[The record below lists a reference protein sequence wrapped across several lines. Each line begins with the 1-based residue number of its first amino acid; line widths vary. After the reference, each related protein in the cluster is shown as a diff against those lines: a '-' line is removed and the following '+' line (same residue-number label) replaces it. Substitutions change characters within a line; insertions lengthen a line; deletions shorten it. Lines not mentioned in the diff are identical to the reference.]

1 MRAVVLRES
10 PNAMLLTRH
19 ARSQLIFQVPAPSR
33 ATFPPPATRPPLP
46 PSFLPSYVSMASDK
60 RTVLS
65 TKKARDRRQRA
76 ARRASK
82 KNVSVT
88 PECDPIDVIATATPV
103 TTMGHGIPTT
113 MTVHLKLSD
122 SSSGEEECD
131 SSSDSNSSTRRTLA
145 SSGEEAYADA
155 AEEDEEYD
163 EDDDDEL
170 VFVCRPTMPE
180 FCTQYVPASQELA
193 AFHVNNNSNLSSGYV
208 DYNKFTAKIP
218 AFRETR
224 DGFITYT
231 ITLSTCLEPRKHFQF
246 ERRFSEFVAFAA
258 TLNAELLAAAE
269 HNERHQL
276 EQEEERQQDTR
287 EQDTTTHTSSVFQW
301 ELPPKTWFK
310 VTHVTA
316 LEERRS
322 KLAQCLETLLSEES
336 GAMCRRPL
344 VRDFLMLDIFGAQV
358 AEEKLHST

>member
-1 MRAVVLRES
+1 
-10 PNAMLLTRH
+10 
-19 ARSQLIFQVPAPSR
+19 
-33 ATFPPPATRPPLP
+33 
-46 PSFLPSYVSMASDK
+46 MASDK

-82 KNVSVT
+82 KNASAT
-88 PECDPIDVIATATPV
+88 PECDPIDAIATATPV
-103 TTMGHGIPTT
+103 AAMGHGIPTT

-131 SSSDSNSSTRRTLA
+131 SSSESNSSARRTLA
-145 SSGEEAYADA
+145 SSGEEAYARA
-155 AEEDEEYD
+155 AGEEDDYED
-163 EDDDDEL
+163 DDDDDDDEL
-170 VFVCRPTMPE
+170 VFVCRPTMPD
-180 FCTQYVPASQELA
+180 FCTQYVPTSQELA
-193 AFHVNNNSNLSSGYV
+193 AFHVNNNSNLPNGYV

-246 ERRFSEFVAFAA
+246 ERRFSEFVTFAA
-258 TLNAELLAAAE
+258 ALNAELLAAAE
-269 HNERHQL
+269 HTERHQL
-276 EQEEERQQDTR
+276 EQDEEQQQQDTR
-287 EQDTTTHTSSVFQW
+287 EQDTATTHTSSAFQW

-316 LEERRS
+316 LEERRN
-322 KLAQCLETLLSEES
+322 KLAQCLETLLSQES

-358 AEEKLHST
+358 AEEKLQST